1 MAKPIKA
8 RMTVTNEQ
16 ELVVFL
22 IGMRVNSVW
31 KVQKWVPVAVAMT
44 RMLKELKQHPEMG
57 FLGAEL
63 TPNFPTTLM
72 VQYWR
77 SFEDLAVYAGDKN
90 AFHLPAWREFNRRV
104 GSNGDVGI
112 WHETYRV
119 PAGHYEAIYNN
130 MPAFGLGRVLPRV
143 PAIGLRESARSRIAS
158 KQ

>member
-1 MAKPIKA
+1 MEAPVPRVDIVPDFPRSQTRLA
-8 RMTVTNEQ
+8 
-16 ELVVFL
+16 
-22 IGMRVNSVW
+22 IG
-31 KVQKWVPVAVAMT
+31 
-44 RMLKELKQHPEMG
+44 
-57 FLGAEL
+57 
-63 TPNFPTTLM
+63 
-72 VQYWR
+72 WR
-77 SFEDLAVYAGDKN
+77 SRVMRHSRPHEKQQEQGATPHDKN

-112 WHETYRV
+112 WHETYSV

>member
-1 MAKPIKA
+1 
-8 RMTVTNEQ
+8 VTADGGASSQ
-16 ELVVFL
+16 VDIVPDFSRSQTRLA
-22 IGMRVNSVW
+22 IG
-31 KVQKWVPVAVAMT
+31 
-44 RMLKELKQHPEMG
+44 
-57 FLGAEL
+57 
-63 TPNFPTTLM
+63 
-72 VQYWR
+72 WR
-77 SFEDLAVYAGDKN
+77 SRVIRHSRPYEKQDLAVYAGDKN

-112 WHETYRV
+112 WHETYSV